1 VAAAVLIMLPLVD
14 DFASVF
20 AGLAGALVG
29 ACCGLAA
36 AFARRERRP
45 G

>member
-1 VAAAVLIMLPLVD
+1 MLPLVD
-14 DFASVF
+14 DWANVF
-20 AGLAGALVG
+20 AGLGGGVVG
-29 ACCGLAA
+29 AACGLAA